1 MDPKFGI
8 RDVDLGEGYLG
19 DIHVHDGRAD
29 HASERTLWNNNP
41 VSFSQVDPEPLHEF
55 TFFVDAE
62 TYMSYG
68 GELDATEQDLH
79 HLGIENVDIPRG
91 YASDLGERIPIRV
104 RATAR
109 GVKAYARLIH
119 LHDPLQLEEMQRV
132 ISSCE

>member
-1 MDPKFGI
+1 
-8 RDVDLGEGYLG
+8 
-19 DIHVHDGRAD
+19 
-29 HASERTLWNNNP
+29 
-41 VSFSQVDPEPLHEF
+41 VSFSDVDPEPLHEF

-79 HLGIENVDIPRG
+79 DLGIETVDSPRG

-109 GVKAYARLIH
+109 GLKAYARLIH
-119 LHDPLQLEEMQRV
+119 LHDSLQIEEMQRIV
-132 ISSCE
+132 TKQPSVHLEHHLTGG

>member
-1 MDPKFGI
+1 M
-8 RDVDLGEGYLG
+8 
-19 DIHVHDGRAD
+19 
-29 HASERTLWNNNP
+29 
-41 VSFSQVDPEPLHEF
+41 SFSDVYPEPLHEF

-79 HLGIENVDIPRG
+79 DLGIETVDIPRG

-109 GVKAYARLIH
+109 GLKAYARLIH
-119 LHDPLQLEEMQRV
+119 LHDPLQIEEMQRV
-132 ISSCE
+132 ISGKP

>member
-1 MDPKFGI
+1 
-8 RDVDLGEGYLG
+8 
-19 DIHVHDGRAD
+19 
-29 HASERTLWNNNP
+29 
-41 VSFSQVDPEPLHEF
+41 VSFSQVEPESLHEF

-79 HLGIENVDIPRG
+79 DLGIESVDIPRG

-109 GVKAYARLIH
+109 GLKAYSRLIH
-119 LHDPLQLEEMQRV
+119 LHDPLQMEEMQRV
-132 ISSCE
+132 IGSTR

>member
-1 MDPKFGI
+1 MSF
-8 RDVDLGEGYLG
+8 RD
-19 DIHVHDGRAD
+19 
-29 HASERTLWNNNP
+29 
-41 VSFSQVDPEPLHEF
+41 VDPEPSHEF

-79 HLGIENVDIPRG
+79 DLGIEGVDIPRG

-109 GVKAYARLIH
+109 GLQAYARLIH
-119 LHDPLQLEEMQRV
+119 LHDPLQIEEMQRIV
-132 ISSCE
+132 AKQP